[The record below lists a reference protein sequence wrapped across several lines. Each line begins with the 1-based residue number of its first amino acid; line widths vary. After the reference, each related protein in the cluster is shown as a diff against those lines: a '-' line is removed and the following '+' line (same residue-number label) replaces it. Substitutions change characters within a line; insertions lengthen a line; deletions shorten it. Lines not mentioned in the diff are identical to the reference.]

1 MYSYIAYNLCIHSE
15 FPLPELIPAE
25 DVPDVVVRRGNLD
38 SVEQK
43 LIAAQGDRVFGRLPG
58 IAAFLI
64 ENGRQITVEPLAE
77 DESMLSPSILGAA
90 MSVIL
95 RQRGML
101 VLHASSVAING
112 RVIAFMGGSGWGK
125 STLANAFH
133 AKGYPV
139 LTDDVLAIDM
149 QSTSPVVIPAFP
161 QFKLCH
167 DAAVALGHDTDTLK
181 PLFPSALKLSYKLTQ
196 GFQQTPLPI
205 HGIYV
210 LDKGDRHQITRLKPQ
225 DAFAELIRHTRSPNL
240 LSPSAFAAPH
250 LRQCAELI
258 QRVVF
263 SRFTRQ
269 PSLVDLPVLVKLVE
283 EDLSG
288 SFESNQRGTVTPAAT
303 ANLCQ

>member
-1 MYSYIAYNLCIHSE
+1 MYTYIAYNLCIHSE
-15 FPLPELIPAE
+15 FPLPELMASKGT
-25 DVPDVVVRRGNLD
+25 PDVVIQRGRLD
-38 SVEQK
+38 GIEK
-43 LIAAQGDRVFGRLPG
+43 NLIAEQGNRIFGKLPG
-58 IAAFLI
+58 IATFLI
-64 ENGRQITVEPLAE
+64 EDGRHITVEPAG
-77 DESMLSPSILGAA
+77 DDDVLSPSILGTA

-101 VLHASSVAING
+101 VLHASSVAIDDK
-112 RVIAFMGGSGWGK
+112 VVAFMGGSGWGK

-149 QSTSPVVIPAFP
+149 QSTPPVVIPAFP

-167 DAAVALGHDTDTLK
+167 DAAVALGHDTDMLK
-181 PLFPSALKLSYKLTQ
+181 PLFPSAPKLSYKFTQ
-196 GFQQTPLPI
+196 GFQQTPLPL

-258 QRVVF
+258 NSVVF

-269 PSLVDLPVLVKLVE
+269 PSLADLPVLVKLVE
-283 EDLSG
+283 EDLAG
-288 SFESNQRGTVTPAAT
+288 SFESNQRGTFTPAAT
-303 ANLCQ
+303 ADLC

>member
-1 MYSYIAYNLCIHSE
+1 MYTYLAYSLCIHSE
-15 FPLPELIPAE
+15 FPLPELVTAGG
-25 DVPDVVVRRGNLD
+25 DPDVVIQRGTLD
-38 SVEQK
+38 CIEQK
-43 LIAAQGDRVFGRLPG
+43 LIAEQGNRIFGIVPG

-64 ENGRQITVEPLAE
+64 EHGRQITVDPLAE

-95 RQRGML
+95 QQRGML
-101 VLHASSVAING
+101 VLHASSVAIAG
-112 RVIAFMGGSGWGK
+112 KVVAFMGGSGWGK

-149 QSTSPVVIPAFP
+149 QSTPPVVIPAFP

-181 PLFPSALKLSYKLTQ
+181 PIFPSAPKLSYKFTQ
-196 GFQQTPLPI
+196 GFQQTPLPL

-258 QRVVF
+258 NSVVF

-269 PSLVDLPVLVKLVE
+269 PSLADLPVLVKLVE
-283 EDLSG
+283 EDLAG
-288 SFESNQRGTVTPAAT
+288 SVESNQRSIFVPAAET
-303 ANLCQ
+303 N

>member
-1 MYSYIAYNLCIHSE
+1 MYTYLAYSLCIHSE
-15 FPLPELIPAE
+15 FPLPELVTAGG
-25 DVPDVVVRRGNLD
+25 DPDVVIQRGTLD
-38 SVEQK
+38 CIEQK
-43 LIAAQGDRVFGRLPG
+43 LIAEQGNRIFGIVPG

-64 ENGRQITVEPLAE
+64 EHGRQITVDPLAE

-95 RQRGML
+95 QQRGML
-101 VLHASSVAING
+101 VLHASSVAIAG
-112 RVIAFMGGSGWGK
+112 KVVAFMGGSGWGK

-149 QSTSPVVIPAFP
+149 QSTPPVVIPAFP

-181 PLFPSALKLSYKLTQ
+181 PIFPSAPKLSYKFTQ
-196 GFQQTPLPI
+196 GFQQTPLPL

-225 DAFAELIRHTRSPNL
+225 DAFTELIRHTRSPNL

-258 QRVVF
+258 NSVVF

-269 PSLVDLPVLVKLVE
+269 PSLADLPVLVKLVE
-283 EDLSG
+283 EDLAG
-288 SFESNQRGTVTPAAT
+288 SFESNQRGTFTPAAT
-303 ANLCQ
+303 ADLC

>member
-1 MYSYIAYNLCIHSE
+1 MYIYIAYNLCIHSE
-15 FPLPELIPAE
+15 FPLPELMPAE
-25 DVPDVVVRRGNLD
+25 GAPDIVIQRGTLD
-38 SVEQK
+38 GIEQK
-43 LIAAQGDRVFGRLPG
+43 LIAEQGDRIFGRVPG

-95 RQRGML
+95 RQRGLL
-101 VLHASSVAING
+101 VLHASSVAIDG
-112 RVIAFMGGSGWGK
+112 KVVAFMGGSGWGK

-149 QSTSPVVIPAFP
+149 QSTPPIVIPAFP

-167 DAAVALGHDTDTLK
+167 DAAVALGHDTDMLK
-181 PLFPSALKLSYKLTQ
+181 PLFPSAPKLSYKFTQ
-196 GFQQTPLPI
+196 GFQQTPLPL
-205 HGIYV
+205 HCIYV

-225 DAFAELIRHTRSPNL
+225 DAFAELIRHTRSPSL

-258 QRVVF
+258 NSVVF

-269 PSLVDLPVLVKLVE
+269 PSLADLPVLVKLVE
-283 EDLSG
+283 EDLAG
-288 SFESNQRGTVTPAAT
+288 SVESNQRSTFTPAAIT
-303 ANLCQ
+303 NLC